1 MKITGFKVTIKSIYS
16 TWVSESI
23 DCSHD
28 EREAVEQIIKEQ
40 YAAMG
45 LEVVDVRL
53 QFQEGEAKP
62 KVDNTP
68 EPDVPDGELKQY
80 HRPRMHGPVRYNEVI
95 NNTLTQ

>member
-16 TWVSESI
+16 TWVPESI
-23 DCSHD
+23 DCDHS

-45 LEVVDVRL
+45 LEVLDVRL

-62 KVDNTP
+62 KQEQA
-68 EPDVPDGELKQY
+68 EPDVPDGELRQY